1 MQYRNSYITWFSN
14 IFHGIRW
21 FFYQMSSLWSMYCT
35 HLYVLHFACKYI
47 QLASFI
53 KMFVSLSLY
62 IYIIYI
68 NITVCDW
75 PWDTWDPVTCT
86 YYEWNEQA
94 EALPSCVSE
103 DEICFFLLVPC
114 TIHSMVPSSSGQKS
128 KLMQPVCGRKPW
140 LKHPKAWLCARNQLG
155 RICAQTLTTSFTETA
170 NGLSWALRSS

>member
-1 MQYRNSYITWFSN
+1 MVFKYLPRNSVVFLSN
-14 IFHGIRW
+14 V
-21 FFYQMSSLWSMYCT
+21 LT
-35 HLYVLHFACKYI
+35 LEYVLHS
-47 QLASFI
+47 LARIALCMQIHTASKFYQD
-53 KMFVSLSLY
+53 VCLSLS